1 MLIRVDVHDG
11 HRERLRA
18 RFAEHG
24 LESFNEL
31 NALELLL
38 CYAIPRR
45 DTNELAHRLLD
56 AFGSL
61 SGVFQA
67 SMQELTSIP
76 GIGENAA
83 MLILM
88 VPQIVKKA
96 HVSKAKETKII
107 RNSTDAGN
115 YLLPYFLDEQDEIV
129 MMLCL
134 DNKRAV
140 ICCREMGRG
149 VVNCVDANIRRMV
162 ETALKVK
169 TTTVII
175 AHNHPNGVALPSR
188 EDDNFTRTLY
198 RSLGLLG
205 ITLEDHIIVA
215 NDEFVSLADSGV
227 MHLFK
232 Y

>member
-1 MLIRVDVHDG
+1 MGVHDG

-45 DTNELAHRLLD
+45 DTNEIAHRLLD

-83 MLILM
+83 TLILM
-88 VPQIVKKA
+88 VPQIVKMA

-115 YLLPYFLDEQDEIV
+115 YLLPYFLNEPDEIV

-169 TTTVII
+169 TTTVIV

>member
-1 MLIRVDVHDG
+1 MGVHDG

-56 AFGSL
+56 AFGGFR
-61 SGVFQA
+61 GVSQA

-83 MLILM
+83 ALILM

-134 DNKRAV
+134 DNKRAI

>member
-1 MLIRVDVHDG
+1 MYMTGTEKDS
-11 HRERLRA
+11 
-18 RFAEHG
+18 EHVLQSMG
-24 LESFNEL
+24 WK
-31 NALELLL
+31 ALMNSTPWNC

-45 DTNELAHRLLD
+45 DTNEIAHRLLD

-83 MLILM
+83 TLILM

-115 YLLPYFLDEQDEIV
+115 YLLPYFLDEPDEIV

-169 TTTVII
+169 TTTVIV

>member
-1 MLIRVDVHDG
+1 MGVHDG

-149 VVNCVDANIRRMV
+149 VVNCVDANIRRMI

>member
-1 MLIRVDVHDG
+1 MGVHDG

-56 AFGSL
+56 TFGSL

-83 MLILM
+83 ALILM

-115 YLLPYFLDEQDEIV
+115 YLLPYFLDEPDEIV

>member
-1 MLIRVDVHDG
+1 MGVHDG

-45 DTNELAHRLLD
+45 DTNEIAHKLLD

-83 MLILM
+83 TLILM

-115 YLLPYFLDEQDEIV
+115 YLLPYFLDEPDEIV

-169 TTTVII
+169 TTTVIV

>member
-1 MLIRVDVHDG
+1 MGVHDG

-83 MLILM
+83 ALILM

-96 HVSKAKETKII
+96 HVSKAQKGTRVQGK
-107 RNSTDAGN
+107 GN
-115 YLLPYFLDEQDEIV
+115 Q
-129 MMLCL
+129 
-134 DNKRAV
+134 DNKKLHRCRKLSSAV
-140 ICCREMGRG
+140 F
-149 VVNCVDANIRRMV
+149 
-162 ETALKVK
+162 
-169 TTTVII
+169 
-175 AHNHPNGVALPSR
+175 SR
-188 EDDNFTRTLY
+188 
-198 RSLGLLG
+198 
-205 ITLEDHIIVA
+205 
-215 NDEFVSLADSGV
+215 
-227 MHLFK
+227 
-232 Y
+232 

>member
-1 MLIRVDVHDG
+1 MGVHDG

-24 LESFNEL
+24 LDSFNEL

-45 DTNELAHRLLD
+45 DTNEIAHRLLN

-67 SMQELTSIP
+67 SMQELTSVP

-83 MLILM
+83 TLILM

-115 YLLPYFLDEQDEIV
+115 YLLPYFLDEPDEIV

-169 TTTVII
+169 TTTVIV

-215 NDEFVSLADSGV
+215 NDEFVSLADSGI

>member
-1 MLIRVDVHDG
+1 MGVHDG

-45 DTNELAHRLLD
+45 DTNEIAHRLLD

-83 MLILM
+83 TLILM

-115 YLLPYFLDEQDEIV
+115 YLLPYFLNEPDEIV

>member
-1 MLIRVDVHDG
+1 MGVHDG

-24 LESFNEL
+24 LDSFNEL

-45 DTNELAHRLLD
+45 DTNEIAHRLLD

-67 SMQELTSIP
+67 SMQELTSVP

-83 MLILM
+83 TLILM

-115 YLLPYFLDEQDEIV
+115 YLLPYFLDEPDEIV

-169 TTTVII
+169 ATTVIV

-215 NDEFVSLADSGV
+215 NDEFVSLADSGI

>member
-1 MLIRVDVHDG
+1 MGVHDG

-83 MLILM
+83 TLILM

-115 YLLPYFLDEQDEIV
+115 YLLPYFLDEPDEIV

>member
-1 MLIRVDVHDG
+1 MGVHDG

-56 AFGSL
+56 TFGSL

-83 MLILM
+83 ALILM

-134 DNKRAV
+134 VNKRAV

>member
-1 MLIRVDVHDG
+1 MGVHDG

-67 SMQELTSIP
+67 SMQELTSVP

-83 MLILM
+83 TLILM

-115 YLLPYFLDEQDEIV
+115 YLLPYFLDEPDEIV

-169 TTTVII
+169 TTTVIV

>member
-1 MLIRVDVHDG
+1 MGVHDG

-45 DTNELAHRLLD
+45 DTNEIAHRLLE

-67 SMQELTSIP
+67 SMQELTSVP

-83 MLILM
+83 TLMLM

-115 YLLPYFLDEQDEIV
+115 YLLPYFLDEPDEIV

>member
-1 MLIRVDVHDG
+1 MGVHDG

-83 MLILM
+83 ALILM

-140 ICCREMGRG
+140 ICCR
-149 VVNCVDANIRRMV
+149 
-162 ETALKVK
+162 
-169 TTTVII
+169 
-175 AHNHPNGVALPSR
+175 
-188 EDDNFTRTLY
+188 
-198 RSLGLLG
+198 
-205 ITLEDHIIVA
+205 
-215 NDEFVSLADSGV
+215 
-227 MHLFK
+227 
-232 Y
+232 

>member
-1 MLIRVDVHDG
+1 MGVHDG

-45 DTNELAHRLLD
+45 DTNEIAHRLLD

-83 MLILM
+83 TLILM

-115 YLLPYFLDEQDEIV
+115 YLLPYFLDEPDEIV

-169 TTTVII
+169 TTTVIV

-215 NDEFVSLADSGV
+215 NDEFVSLAGSGV

>member
-1 MLIRVDVHDG
+1 MGVHDG

-83 MLILM
+83 ALILM

-205 ITLEDHIIVA
+205 ITL
-215 NDEFVSLADSGV
+215 
-227 MHLFK
+227 
-232 Y
+232 

>member
-1 MLIRVDVHDG
+1 MGVHDG

-24 LESFNEL
+24 LDSFNEL

-45 DTNELAHRLLD
+45 DTNEIAHRLLD

-67 SMQELTSIP
+67 SMQELTSVP

-83 MLILM
+83 TLILM

-169 TTTVII
+169 TTTVIV

-215 NDEFVSLADSGV
+215 NDEFVSLADSGI

>member
-1 MLIRVDVHDG
+1 MGVHDG

-24 LESFNEL
+24 LDSFNEL

-45 DTNELAHRLLD
+45 DTNEIAHRLLN

-67 SMQELTSIP
+67 SMQELTSVP

-83 MLILM
+83 TLILM

-115 YLLPYFLDEQDEIV
+115 YLLPYFLDEPDEIV

-169 TTTVII
+169 ATTVIV

-215 NDEFVSLADSGV
+215 NDEFVSLADSGI

>member
-1 MLIRVDVHDG
+1 MGVHDG

-24 LESFNEL
+24 LDSFNEL

-45 DTNELAHRLLD
+45 DTNEIAHRLLD

-67 SMQELTSIP
+67 SMQELTSVP

-83 MLILM
+83 TLILM

-115 YLLPYFLDEQDEIV
+115 YLLPYFLDEPDEIV

-169 TTTVII
+169 TTTVIV

>member
-1 MLIRVDVHDG
+1 MGVHDG

-24 LESFNEL
+24 LDSFNEL

-45 DTNELAHRLLD
+45 DTNEIAHRLLD

-83 MLILM
+83 TLILM

-115 YLLPYFLDEQDEIV
+115 YLLPYFLDEPDEIV

-169 TTTVII
+169 TTTVIV

-215 NDEFVSLADSGV
+215 NDEFVSLADSGI

>member
-1 MLIRVDVHDG
+1 MGVHDG

-45 DTNELAHRLLD
+45 DTNEIAHRLLD

-83 MLILM
+83 TLILM

-96 HVSKAKETKII
+96 HVSKANETKII

-115 YLLPYFLDEQDEIV
+115 YLLPYFLDEPDEIV

-169 TTTVII
+169 TTTVIV

>member
-1 MLIRVDVHDG
+1 MGVHDG

-45 DTNELAHRLLD
+45 DTNEIAHRLLD
-56 AFGSL
+56 TFGSL
-61 SGVFQA
+61 SDVFEA

-76 GIGENAA
+76 VIGENAA
-83 MLILM
+83 TLILM
-88 VPQIVKKA
+88 VPQLVKKA
-96 HVSKAKETKII
+96 RVSKAKETKII

-115 YLLPYFLDEQDEIV
+115 YLLPYFLDEPDEIV

-188 EDDNFTRTLY
+188 EDDSFTRALY

>member
-1 MLIRVDVHDG
+1 MGVHDG

-18 RFAEHG
+18 RCAEHG

-45 DTNELAHRLLD
+45 DTNEIAHRLLD

-83 MLILM
+83 TLILM

-96 HVSKAKETKII
+96 HVSKAKEIKII

-115 YLLPYFLDEQDEIV
+115 YLLPYFLDEPDEIV

-169 TTTVII
+169 TTTVIV

>member
-1 MLIRVDVHDG
+1 MGVHDG

-24 LESFNEL
+24 LDSFNEL

-45 DTNELAHRLLD
+45 DTNEIAHRLLD

-67 SMQELTSIP
+67 SMQELTSVP

-83 MLILM
+83 TLILM

-115 YLLPYFLDEQDEIV
+115 YLLPYFLDEPDEIV

-169 TTTVII
+169 TTTVIV

-215 NDEFVSLADSGV
+215 NNEFVSLADSGI

>member
-1 MLIRVDVHDG
+1 MGVHDG

>member
-1 MLIRVDVHDG
+1 MGVHDG

-67 SMQELTSIP
+67 SMQELTSLP

>member
-1 MLIRVDVHDG
+1 MGVHDG

-45 DTNELAHRLLD
+45 DTNEIAHRLLD

-67 SMQELTSIP
+67 SMQELTSVP

-83 MLILM
+83 TLILM

-115 YLLPYFLDEQDEIV
+115 YLLPYFLDEPDEIV

-169 TTTVII
+169 ATTVIV

>member
-1 MLIRVDVHDG
+1 MGVHDG

-83 MLILM
+83 ALILM

-96 HVSKAKETKII
+96 HVPKAKKTKII

-149 VVNCVDANIRRMV
+149 VVNCVEANIRRMV

>member
-1 MLIRVDVHDG
+1 MTGTEKDSERV
-11 HRERLRA
+11 
-18 RFAEHG
+18 FAEHG

-83 MLILM
+83 ALILM

-175 AHNHPNGVALPSR
+175 AHNHPNGVALPS
-188 EDDNFTRTLY
+188 ERT
-198 RSLGLLG
+198 
-205 ITLEDHIIVA
+205 ITLPEPCTVRS
-215 NDEFVSLADSGV
+215 VCLG
-227 MHLFK
+227 
-232 Y
+232 

>member
-1 MLIRVDVHDG
+1 MGVHDG

-107 RNSTDAGN
+107 RNSTDARN

>member
-1 MLIRVDVHDG
+1 MGVHDG

-45 DTNELAHRLLD
+45 DTNEIAHRLLD

-115 YLLPYFLDEQDEIV
+115 YLLPYFLNEQDEIV

-169 TTTVII
+169 TTTVIV

-215 NDEFVSLADSGV
+215 NDEFVSLAESGI

>member
-1 MLIRVDVHDG
+1 MGVHDG

-24 LESFNEL
+24 LDSFNEL

-45 DTNELAHRLLD
+45 DTNEIAHRLLD

-67 SMQELTSIP
+67 SMQELTSVP

-83 MLILM
+83 TLILM

-96 HVSKAKETKII
+96 HVSKAKEIKII

-115 YLLPYFLDEQDEIV
+115 YLLPYFLDEPDEIV

-169 TTTVII
+169 TTTVIV

-215 NDEFVSLADSGV
+215 NDEFVSLADSGI

>member
-1 MLIRVDVHDG
+1 MGVHDG

-45 DTNELAHRLLD
+45 DTNEVAHRLLD

-83 MLILM
+83 TLILM

-96 HVSKAKETKII
+96 HVSKAKEIKII

-115 YLLPYFLDEQDEIV
+115 YLLPYFLDELDEIV

-169 TTTVII
+169 TTTVIV

>member
-1 MLIRVDVHDG
+1 MGVHDG

-140 ICCREMGRG
+140 ICCREIGRG

>member
-1 MLIRVDVHDG
+1 MGVHDG

-45 DTNELAHRLLD
+45 DTNEIAHRLLD

-67 SMQELTSIP
+67 SMQELTSVP

-83 MLILM
+83 TLILM

-115 YLLPYFLDEQDEIV
+115 YLLPYFLDEPDEIV

-169 TTTVII
+169 TTTVIV

>member
-1 MLIRVDVHDG
+1 MGVHDG

-83 MLILM
+83 TLILM

-115 YLLPYFLDEQDEIV
+115 YLLPYFLDEPDEIV

-169 TTTVII
+169 TTTVIV

>member
-1 MLIRVDVHDG
+1 MGVHDG

-24 LESFNEL
+24 LDSFNEL

-45 DTNELAHRLLD
+45 DTNEIAHRLLD

-67 SMQELTSIP
+67 SMQELTSVP

-83 MLILM
+83 TLILM